1 MGGRDTLTE
10 KSTFEQRRVRVI
22 SKPGPKGSSIPGK
35 EQGNLQSKRKGR
47 RLAPPSTEASV
58 GQLEQ
63 TG

>member
-10 KSTFEQRRVRVI
+10 KSTFEQRRVRV

-35 EQGNLQSKRKGR
+35 GQGDLQSKRKGR
-47 RLAPPSTEASV
+47 RLAPPSMEASV